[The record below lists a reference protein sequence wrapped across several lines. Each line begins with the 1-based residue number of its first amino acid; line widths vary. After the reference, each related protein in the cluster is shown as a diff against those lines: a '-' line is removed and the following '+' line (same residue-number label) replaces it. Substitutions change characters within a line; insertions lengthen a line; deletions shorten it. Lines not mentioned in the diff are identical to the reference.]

1 MKRIGTAGRA
11 KAASALRAVVM
22 AIAVMALLTALV
34 VPHHHHRTGIC
45 VATTECHVGQHGHDG
60 ADNAR
65 GGVPCIDK
73 EAFIVAKKQT
83 SSGRV
88 STICPSLAT
97 ATEAAIP
104 QAERQATTL
113 RRVAIDDPTPTPPPA
128 AGHGMR
134 APPCA

>member
-1 MKRIGTAGRA
+1 MKRIGAISRAG
-11 KAASALRAVVM
+11 AASALRTVVM

-65 GGVPCIDK
+65 SAAPCIDK

-83 SSGRV
+83 TGGRL
-88 STICPSLAT
+88 STIGTSLAT
-97 ATEAAIP
+97 ATEAAP
-104 QAERQATTL
+104 ATAALPATRL
-113 RRVAIDDPTPTPPPA
+113 IRAACDDPTPTPPPA